1 MRTFLC
7 LVCALGLA
15 ALSCGSDDGDGGS
28 AGGSGTGGGGGSG
41 TGGTGGTTETGGTG
55 GTTETGGT
63 GGSAGEGG
71 TGPADLRGTWNIVGT
86 PTDGAP
92 QSATLEL
99 EASRLAISNLDFSFD
114 LSLGATPQLVW
125 SWKHGDPEVFPLVRD
140 TSTPVDTGAL
150 GLDVGGTWTATGQ
163 KCNFEVGTNKLM
175 SFCDWSNMPGDLP
188 ELATTVNGTRDQA
201 AGSILGDLGG
211 TWTFQNE
218 EGATCNVSLA
228 GQQLTIQCAGT
239 GRFYDGS
246 VTVTFG
252 DDVISGSTS
261 SGLEFSAIRQ

>member
-7 LVCALGLA
+7 LAFALGLA
-15 ALSCGSDDGDGGS
+15 AISCGSDESDGGS
-28 AGGSGTGGGGGSG
+28 SGSSGTGGS
-41 TGGTGGTTETGGTG
+41 GGTGTGGTG

-71 TGPADLRGTWNIVGT
+71 TGPTDLRGTWNIVGT

-114 LSLGATPQLVW
+114 LSLGASPQLVW

-140 TSTPVDTGAL
+140 ASTPVDTGAL
-150 GLDVGGTWTATGQ
+150 GLDVGGAWTATGQ
-163 KCNFEVGTNKLM
+163 KCNFEVGTDKLM
-175 SFCDWSNMPGDLP
+175 SFCDSSSMPGLLPDLD
-188 ELATTVNGTRDQA
+188 TTVNGTRNQA
-201 AGSILGDLGG
+201 GGSIFGDLGG

-218 EGATCNVSLA
+218 EGATCNVSVA

-239 GRFYDGS
+239 GKFYDGS

-252 DDVISGSTS
+252 DEAISGSTS